1 MTTDD
6 HGPAD
11 GARPPDPEVARE
23 QAEWEQLQREAN
35 AIDPEKYRK
44 RGRIMAA
51 VALGALG
58 AGLVYVALLFV
69 DKARNPCERVRDY
82 LCRAG
87 AESASCAAYDGIYR
101 ESVEEASGAMRST
114 ILSQCQIKIE
124 RLAEEGVKVP

>member
-6 HGPAD
+6 DGQHGAPPSDAD
-11 GARPPDPEVARE
+11 VARE

-44 RGRIMAA
+44 RGRIIGA

-58 AGLVYVALLFV
+58 AGLVYVTLLFV

-82 LCRAG
+82 LCRRG
-87 AESASCAAYDGIYR
+87 AESPSCSAYDGIFR
-101 ESVEEASGAMRST
+101 ESVEESSREMRST